1 MANYAT
7 TDMTGGKG
15 TSGES
20 LVTNTVDPWRDL
32 ILNAIMQSRSTTG
45 EIPDYTLAQLENFTR
60 NPGMAG
66 DIAGP
71 QFQQIAGPL
80 ADTLKPMERR
90 ETQAQADAFRKAGV
104 GSFQSGAF
112 ANATRGLIGDQAA
125 RRNQLLASNYVPLTG
140 QVSENINNA
149 IRSGLMVP
157 QATAEANKPLASS
170 LSSLLP
176 LQTRTQQR
184 GVTQDLTAAGGQD
197 KAAQANQ
204 IAQLVGSYSQLSQP
218 ARNYWS

>member
-32 ILNAIMQSRSTTG
+32 ILNAVMQSRSNMG
-45 EIPDYTLAQLENFTR
+45 EIPAYTLAQLENFTK

-66 DIAGP
+66 N
-71 QFQQIAGPL
+71 IAGPL
-80 ADTLKPMERR
+80 ADTLKPMEKR

-140 QVSENINNA
+140 QISENINNA
-149 IRSGLMVP
+149 IRSGIAVP
-157 QATAEANKPLASS
+157 QATAEASKPLVSA
-170 LSSLLP
+170 LSSLIP
-176 LQTRTQQR
+176 LQTRTQQT

-197 KAAQANQ
+197 KAAQASQ
-204 IAQLVGSYSQLSQP
+204 IAQLVNQYSQLSQP

>member
-1 MANYAT
+1 
-7 TDMTGGKG
+7 
-15 TSGES
+15 
-20 LVTNTVDPWRDL
+20 
-32 ILNAIMQSRSTTG
+32 
-45 EIPDYTLAQLENFTR
+45 
-60 NPGMAG
+60 
-66 DIAGP
+66 
-71 QFQQIAGPL
+71 
-80 ADTLKPMERR
+80 
-90 ETQAQADAFRKAGV
+90 
-104 GSFQSGAF
+104 
-112 ANATRGLIGDQAA
+112 
-125 RRNQLLASNYVPLTG
+125 
-140 QVSENINNA
+140 
-149 IRSGLMVP
+149 MVP